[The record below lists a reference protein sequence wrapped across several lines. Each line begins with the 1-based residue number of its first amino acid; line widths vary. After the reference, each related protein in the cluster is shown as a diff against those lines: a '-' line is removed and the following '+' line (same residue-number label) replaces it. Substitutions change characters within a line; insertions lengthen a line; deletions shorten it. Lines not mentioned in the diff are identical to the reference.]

1 VRVHSNGR
9 PFSGCPRALSY
20 VPSLGGQENEGD
32 TRDVPSQRLKRGMRG
47 ALTASAIIAMVS
59 TSPAP
64 AIAQPPAQNTE
75 SDALKKFRELNKQAE
90 TVNEE
95 LNKANDDK
103 AARQAELDKAT
114 ADLAAAAQ
122 SKEAATAKENEFRGQ
137 VEELSTASFRGAR
150 FNKLSALLTGTSA
163 QDFLDRSTALNV
175 LATDNNK
182 ALTELHGAVTTAA
195 DSATKAADAQ
205 RRAAEARDAAVKL
218 TADIE
223 ARKKDLQTQIKQ
235 VEGAAKTLTAA
246 DKAKLNP
253 PADNGVYFGPPGAAG
268 TAMEAALR
276 MRGTPYVWGGAAPGG
291 FDCSGLTSWAYK
303 QAGVT
308 LPRSSRAQF
317 GVGKSVSKDALM
329 PGDLLFYGGS
339 ASSIHHVA
347 MYIGNGMIVHAST
360 SGTPVK
366 SVPMSNGGSDYFGAK
381 RVVG

>member
-1 VRVHSNGR
+1 M
-9 PFSGCPRALSY
+9 A
-20 VPSLGGQENEGD
+20 
-32 TRDVPSQRLKRGMRG
+32 SQRLKRGMRG
-47 ALTASAIIAMVS
+47 ALTASAVIAMVS

-75 SDALKKFRELNKQAE
+75 SDALKKFRELNAE
-90 TVNEE
+90 AEKVNEDF
-95 LNKANDDK
+95 LKAKDDK
-103 AARQAELDKAT
+103 IARQAELDKAT
-114 ADLAAAAQ
+114 ADLAAAGK
-122 SKEAATAKENEFRGQ
+122 SKDAALVKENEFRGQ
-137 VEELSTASFRGAR
+137 VEDLSSASFRGAR

-163 QDFLDRSTALNV
+163 DDFLDRSTALNV

-182 ALTELHGAVTTAA
+182 ALTELHSAVTTAA
-195 DSATKAADAQ
+195 DSATKAEDAQ
-205 RRAAEARDAAVKL
+205 RRATEARDAAVKL

-223 ARKKDLQTQIKQ
+223 NRRKELDKQIKA
-235 VEGAAKTLTAA
+235 VEGAAKTLTSS
-246 DKAKLNP
+246 DKDKLKP

-268 TAMEAALR
+268 SAMNAALSR
-276 MRGTPYVWGGAAPGG
+276 RGDPYVWGGAAPGG

-317 GVGKSVSKDALM
+317 GVGKAVSKDALL

-366 SVPMSNGGSDYFGAK
+366 SVPMSNGGSDYFAAK
-381 RVVG
+381 RIVG